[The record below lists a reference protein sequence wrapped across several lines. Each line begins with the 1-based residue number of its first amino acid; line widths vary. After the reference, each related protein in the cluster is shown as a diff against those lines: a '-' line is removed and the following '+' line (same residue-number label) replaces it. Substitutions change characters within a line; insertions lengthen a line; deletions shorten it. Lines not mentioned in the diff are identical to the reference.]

1 MRSRGVPWGGGH
13 AQSSAC
19 LKCVPPLPQL
29 LKKISRLLYNVV
41 VLFIPWEV
49 RIKKIES
56 KSAAFTLLEPLSV
69 VHQCGGGA
77 GPSLRCLFI
86 CAGHFG
92 SGVASYF
99 IFLRWLFGI
108 NIVLTIM
115 TGAFVVLPEVWGPS
129 GWGGGSSGSARL
141 SLTLL
146 NVSQMCLFV
155 MNSSLVHRSKH
166 SRSAVIPEKTLA
178 LTYRRHV

>member
-1 MRSRGVPWGGGH
+1 MGGGGGH

-69 VHQCGGGA
+69 VHQCGGGLVLLS
-77 GPSLRCLFI
+77 GVSLSVQVILGQAWRPTSSF
-86 CAGHFG
+86 CAGCL
-92 SGVASYF
+92 AS
-99 IFLRWLFGI
+99 
-108 NIVLTIM
+108 T
-115 TGAFVVLPEVWGPS
+115 
-129 GWGGGSSGSARL
+129 SS
-141 SLTLL
+141 
-146 NVSQMCLFV
+146 
-155 MNSSLVHRSKH
+155 
-166 SRSAVIPEKTLA
+166 
-178 LTYRRHV
+178 